1 MNVGTINIKGLG
13 SRDKRR
19 MIREL
24 VSLEKLYFLAIQ
36 ETKMEATVRMMWKD
50 QTLRGRWDSS

>member
-36 ETKMEATVRMMWKD
+36 EAKMEAMVRMVWKD
-50 QTLRGRWDSS
+50 QTLWGGWDSS